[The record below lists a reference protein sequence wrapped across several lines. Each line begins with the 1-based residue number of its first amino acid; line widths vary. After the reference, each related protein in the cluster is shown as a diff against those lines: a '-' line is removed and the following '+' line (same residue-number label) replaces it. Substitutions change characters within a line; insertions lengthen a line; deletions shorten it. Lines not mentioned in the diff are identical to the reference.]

1 MLQKRAHIVIILS
14 CSLLCCSIN
23 PIASLILPPADKM
36 RMGMVEVLRRECSDA
51 AAKVDTDAKSLFEAH
66 VKEGYQLAKTV
77 FEHMVSGSEER
88 KPAFIWLPSCANH
101 QGEVERLTSVINDNS
116 DLLGGISASFAHW
129 PDEPASVI
137 ALSWSELDTSYDL
150 SNLFYEPEST
160 EVVRQA
166 IHVTEQYVDNTLV
179 RLRLCPYT
187 QSLQRAAIGLE
198 SVGVQAGPVGV
209 RHAANIFDQGSMSV
223 TKKASPAAVLATLYW
238 QGVTDLIDKPQQELS
253 TYLLVAP
260 SCYDEDFQEF
270 LYVCDA
276 LIEKTVNLS
285 RGVVGRVWFHPKYSL
300 QDVEQAGTSRGGHAP
315 PLEEL
320 RYLFDKNSMARPSP
334 DDMARAHDKT
344 RQTPHATINL
354 LRTGNV
360 FPLVFPLDLFQH
372 SKKLNIVISCTAQL
386 KAAESKDTKENRSK
400 TFIRN
405 VVRILED
412 EK

>member
-1 MLQKRAHIVIILS
+1 
-14 CSLLCCSIN
+14 
-23 PIASLILPPADKM
+23 
-36 RMGMVEVLRRECSDA
+36 MGMTDVLRRECDDA
-51 AAKVDTDAKSLFEAH
+51 ASKVDGNSKSLFEIQ
-66 VKEGYQLAKTV
+66 VKEGHQLAKTV
-77 FEHMVSGSEER
+77 FGHIVSCSEER
-88 KPAFIWLPSCANH
+88 KPSLIWLPSCANH
-101 QGEVERLTSVINDNS
+101 QGEVERLTSVINENS

-129 PDEPASVI
+129 PEKPSTVI
-137 ALSWSELDTSYDL
+137 SLSWSELDTSYDL
-150 SNLFYEPEST
+150 SNLFYNPEST
-160 EVVRQA
+160 EIVEKA
-166 IHVTEQYVDNTLV
+166 IQDTEQYVENTLV

-198 SVGVQAGPVGV
+198 SVGVQSGPVSV
-209 RHAANIFDQGSMSV
+209 RHAANIFDHGSIPV
-223 TKKASPAAVLATLYW
+223 TKKASPAAILATLYW
-238 QGVTDLIDKPQQELS
+238 QGVTDLIEKPQQELA
-253 TYLLVAP
+253 TFLLVAP

-276 LIEKTVNLS
+276 LIEKTVQLS
-285 RGVVGRVWFHPKYSL
+285 RGIVGRVWFHPKYSL

-320 RYLFDKNSMARPSP
+320 RFLFDKNSMARPSP

-354 LRTGNV
+354 LRTGKELLSR
-360 FPLVFPLDLFQH
+360 F
-372 SKKLNIVISCTAQL
+372 LNDASSSPFFLISMQCLGSLLGQL